1 MNVNQRR
8 VLILGLF
15 CLLLMVLVPPWKYS
29 VAEHRDIRYDWLV
42 YDVSLGYGF
51 VFLPPR
57 LHRDAGQL
65 RTHFAKF
72 VRLDSARLLV
82 QWLVVVSLI
91 GLLLVVMADPKRTE
105 VSEVPEVVAEP

>member
-8 VLILGLF
+8 VLILGLL
-15 CLLLMVLVPPWKYS
+15 CVLLMVLVPPWKYS
-29 VAEHRDIRYDWLV
+29 IAEHRDIRYDWLV

-51 VFLPPR
+51 VLLPPH

-65 RTHFAKF
+65 RAHFARF

-82 QWLVVVSLI
+82 QSMVVVSLI
-91 GLLLVVMADPKRTE
+91 GVLLIVMADPQRTE
-105 VSEVPEVVAEP
+105 VPEVPEVVSEP